1 MAKQSRIWL
10 LFVLLWGIQP
20 ISVFAAEP
28 PETTPDVPKTNEA
41 KPSEDRSPEDIAEL
55 KKHDEYYE
63 MFRLFADTL
72 DQVERNYVLEVDRRE
87 LLDAAIVGVMGKLDP
102 YSSYIPPEELT
113 GFRSSIDSEFGGIGI
128 QITLDAGQ
136 LKVLSPIVGSPAY
149 RNGLQ
154 AGDKIFKI
162 DDQQTKG
169 LTLDTAVKL
178 LKGRAGTKVR
188 LSIQH
193 PHQKEAQ
200 DIEVSREMIQVETVL
215 GDQRKPD
222 DSWNFMFDAD
232 QKIGYMRVSAFS
244 RETAQELRA
253 AVEQVGEEN
262 MSGLILDLRFNPGG
276 LLSSA
281 IEISDMFLD
290 EGMIVST
297 EGRNTKRR
305 EWKAKPENTFSK
317 VPLVVLVNRYSASA
331 SEILAAC
338 LQDHKRATII
348 GERTW
353 GKGSVQNIIEL
364 EGGKSALK
372 LTTAAYQRPSG
383 KAIHRFPNA
392 KDWGVSPD
400 AEFNL
405 PLTDDE
411 AGALLR
417 YRRQR
422 DIVIPRSAP
431 TVIAEGTPPEPEDSD
446 IIDSEKPVPS
456 ELGDVAFVDRQMQKA
471 LDFFSHEMAKK

>member
-1 MAKQSRIWL
+1 MAKQSRVWL
-10 LFVLLWGIQP
+10 FFVLLWGIQP
-20 ISVFAAEP
+20 VQVFAEQP
-28 PETTPDVPKTNEA
+28 PETKIEKAPA
-41 KPSEDRSPEDIAEL
+41 KDANTAPADSPEAIAEL
-55 KKHDEYYE
+55 KKQDEYYE

-72 DQVERNYVLEVDRRE
+72 DQVERNYVQEVDRRE
-87 LLDAAIVGVMGKLDP
+87 LLDAAIAGVMGKLDP
-102 YSSYIPPEELT
+102 YSSYIPPAELA

-149 RNGLQ
+149 RSGLQ

-178 LKGRAGTKVR
+178 LKGRAGTKVK

-193 PHQKEAQ
+193 PNQKQPQ

-215 GDQRKPD
+215 GDLRKAD
-222 DSWNFMFDAD
+222 DSWNFMYDAN
-232 QKIGYMRVSAFS
+232 QKIGYMRISAFS
-244 RETAQELRA
+244 RETAHELQA
-253 AVEQVGEEN
+253 AIEEVGEAN

-281 IEISDMFLD
+281 IEISDMFLA
-290 EGMIVST
+290 EGTIVST
-297 EGRNTKRR
+297 EGRNTKKR
-305 EWKAKPENTFSK
+305 EWKAKPENSFVK
-317 VPLVVLVNRYSASA
+317 VPMVVLVNRYSASA

-338 LQDHKRATII
+338 LQDHKRATIV

-383 KAIHRFPNA
+383 KPIHRFPDA

-422 DIVIPRSAP
+422 DIVIPHLAP
-431 TVIAEGTPPEPEDSD
+431 TEITEGTPPEPEESAISD
-446 IIDSEKPVPS
+446 TSQPATGVADA
-456 ELGDVAFVDRQMQKA
+456 AFVDRQMQKA
-471 LDFFSHEMAKK
+471 LDFFSREMAKK